1 MRNKEIRLLMTRNYL
16 LLSLLLVI
24 TACNNSG
31 SDTTTADSTSK
42 ETAIAKDTPGI
53 TVPSVPKIPDSLL
66 LNRTIE
72 ITTLLDKKDFIH
84 LADFFHP
91 TEGVR
96 FTPYGYID
104 TAHDIKFTK
113 DQFLTQLRNK
123 SKLLWGS
130 YDGSGDPIKLTV
142 EEYFKKFVYDVK
154 FLQPEQLSVNKTLG
168 QGNSLDNLS
177 SIYPGAL
184 YTESYFSGFDKKY
197 EGMDWRSLKLVFTQK
212 DGQLYLVGIIH
223 GQWTI

>member
-1 MRNKEIRLLMTRNYL
+1 MTRNYL
-16 LLSLLLVI
+16 VLSLLLVI

-31 SDTTTADSTSK
+31 SDTSTADSTGK
-42 ETAIAKDTPGI
+42 EAPIPTDSPATA
-53 TVPSVPKIPDSLL
+53 VPSIAKIPDSLL

-72 ITTLLDKKDFIH
+72 ITTVLDKKDYTR

-113 DQFLTQLRNK
+113 DQFLTQLKNK
-123 SKLLWGS
+123 SKQRWGS
-130 YDGSGDPIKLTV
+130 YDGSGDPINLTV
-142 EEYFKKFVYDVK
+142 EDYFKKFVYDVR
-154 FLQPEQLSVNKTLG
+154 FLYPEKLSLNKTLG
-168 QGNSLDNLS
+168 LGNSLDNLPLV
-177 SIYPGAL
+177 YPGSS

-197 EGMDWRSLKLVFTQK
+197 GGLDWRSLKLVFKQQ
-212 DGQLYLVGIIH
+212 GEQVYLVGVIH

>member
-1 MRNKEIRLLMTRNYL
+1 MNRNYL
-16 LLSLLLVI
+16 VLSLILVI

-31 SDTTTADSTSK
+31 SDTSTADTTNK
-42 ETAIAKDTPGI
+42 ETPIPVDSITT
-53 TVPSVPKIPDSLL
+53 TVPTIIKIPDSLL

-72 ITTLLDKKDFIH
+72 ITTLLDKKEYTL

-91 TEGVR
+91 AEGVR

-104 TAHDIKFTK
+104 TAQDIKFTK
-113 DQFLTQLRNK
+113 DQYLAQLKNK
-123 SKLLWGS
+123 SKQHWGS
-130 YDGSGDPIKLTV
+130 YDGSGDAINLTV

-154 FLQPEQLSVNKTLG
+154 FLKPEKLSINKTLG

-177 SIYPGAL
+177 AIYPGAS

-197 EGMDWRSLKLVFTQK
+197 GGMDWRSLKLVFKQK

>member
-1 MRNKEIRLLMTRNYL
+1 MRNKEIRQLMTRIYL
-16 LLSLLLVI
+16 VLCLLLVI

-31 SDTTTADSTSK
+31 SDTSAEDSTSN
-42 ETAIAKDTPGI
+42 EIPIPADSPTA
-53 TVPSVPKIPDSLL
+53 TVPTVAKIPDSLL

-72 ITTLLDKKDFIH
+72 ITTILDKKDFTR

-104 TAHDIKFTK
+104 TAHDVKFTK
-113 DQFLTQLRNK
+113 DQFLTQLKNK
-123 SKLLWGS
+123 SKHHWGS
-130 YDGSGDPIKLTV
+130 YDGSGDSIFLTV
-142 EEYFKKFVYDVK
+142 EDYFKKFVYDVR
-154 FLQPEQLSVNKTLG
+154 FLYPEKLSVNKTLG

-177 SIYPGAL
+177 AIYPGAS
-184 YTESYFSGFDKKY
+184 YTESYFSGFEKKY
-197 EGMDWRSLKLVFTQK
+197 GGMDWRSLKLVFKQQG
-212 DGQLYLVGIIH
+212 DQFYLVGIVH

>member
-1 MRNKEIRLLMTRNYL
+1 MRNNEIRLLMTRNYL
-16 LLSLLLVI
+16 IFSLFLVI

-31 SDTTTADSTSK
+31 SDTSNADSTSK
-42 ETAIAKDTPGI
+42 ETPIPPDIPI
-53 TVPSVPKIPDSLL
+53 TTIPSVAKIPDSLL
-66 LNRTIE
+66 LKRTIE
-72 ITTLLDKKDFIH
+72 ITTILDKKEYTR

-104 TAHDIKFTK
+104 TTQDIKFTK
-113 DQFLTQLRNK
+113 DQFLSQLKNK
-123 SKLLWGS
+123 SKQHWGS
-130 YDGSGDPIKLTV
+130 YDGSGDPINLTV

-154 FLQPEQLSVNKTLG
+154 FLQPEKLSVNKTLG

-177 SIYPGAL
+177 SIYSGAS
-184 YTESYFSGFDKKY
+184 YTESYFSGFDKRY
-197 EGMDWRSLKLVFTQK
+197 GGMDWRSLKLIYK
-212 DGQLYLVGIIH
+212 ILDGKLYLVGIVH

>member
-1 MRNKEIRLLMTRNYL
+1 MNRNHL
-16 LLSLLLVI
+16 LLSLFLVI
-24 TACNNSG
+24 IACNNSS
-31 SDTTTADSTSK
+31 SDTTSPDKTNK
-42 ETAIAKDTPGI
+42 ETETPIDSPAIIAP
-53 TVPSVPKIPDSLL
+53 PLAKIPDSLL

-72 ITTLLDKKDFIH
+72 IVSLLDKKDYTH

-113 DQFLTQLRNK
+113 EGFLTQLKNK
-123 SKLLWGS
+123 SKLRWGS
-130 YDGSGDPIKLTV
+130 YDGSGDPINLTV

-154 FLQPEQLSVNKTLG
+154 FLKPEHLSVNKTLG
-168 QGNSLDNLS
+168 QGNSLDNLPLV
-177 SIYPGAL
+177 YPEAS

-197 EGMDWRSLKLVFTQK
+197 GGLDWRSLRLVFKQQG
-212 DGQLYLVGIIH
+212 GQIYLVGVIH